1 MGWRRQTR
9 LQGLGWLRQEEV
21 ARALNTEG
29 LRTAGK
35 KGGEVV
41 KADYGKSFYQ
51 SIGGRGGHSVKEK
64 YGIEFYR
71 QIGEK
76 GGAIVKEKYGSSFY
90 SDIGKKGAEKL
101 ERADYTK

>member
-1 MGWRRQTR
+1 M
-9 LQGLGWLRQEEV
+9 
-21 ARALNTEG
+21 
-29 LRTAGK
+29 
-35 KGGEVV
+35 
-41 KADYGKSFYQ
+41 FYQ
-51 SIGGRGGHSVKEK
+51 SIGGRGRPFGKGEA

-101 ERADYTK
+101 RGRLSR